1 MILAGLIKLL
11 KALLLALIAFLPDY
25 TPPEAADLSAFSVI
39 AWLVPVNEVVVLAS
53 VMVGM
58 VVATLTFAAV
68 NWTVNKVRGS
78 G

>member
-1 MILAGLIKLL
+1 MILGGLIKLL
-11 KALLLALIAFLPDY
+11 KALLLALTALLPDY
-25 TPPEAADLSAFSVI
+25 TPPPAADLSAFSVI

-58 VVATLTFAAV
+58 VVATLTYAAV
-68 NWTVNKVRGS
+68 NWTVNKARGS